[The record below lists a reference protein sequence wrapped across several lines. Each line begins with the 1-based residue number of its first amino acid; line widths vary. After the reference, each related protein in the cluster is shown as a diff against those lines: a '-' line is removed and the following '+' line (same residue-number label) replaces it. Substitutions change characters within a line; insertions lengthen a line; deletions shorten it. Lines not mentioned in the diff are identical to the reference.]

1 LGPPPARR
9 CSEAARRSYPDGP
22 SPARS
27 NSVVRRCSKTS
38 VEVPSAVP
46 EECQLASFASMS
58 SLGSMTPRERS
69 CSRGVSPGP
78 EASPAELSMTP
89 PQRPVC
95 VGKTAQLPRRSVAR
109 KSLSAHADRLSY
121 AVVSKIL
128 GADALSP
135 FESGSSGDDDNEED
149 FATGDEGSPERP
161 WLYQRRVRSNSR
173 SSSSSRSAS
182 PPASTSS
189 GAEQGG
195 NGLGAEEKRTRRKS
209 LSLATEVQAEF
220 RRRSRASRGPGNRTP
235 KGRRASAMADLTPVA
250 EPGETPQTHQ
260 SSADH
265 YTCQGSTQASVGR
278 HVAAGGSPMNAHP
291 ISSLRD

>member
-1 LGPPPARR
+1 MG
-9 CSEAARRSYPDGP
+9 RRSYPDGP

-27 NSVVRRCSKTS
+27 SSVVRRSSKVS

-46 EECQLASFASMS
+46 EECQLPSFASMS

-69 CSRGVSPGP
+69 LSPSLG
-78 EASPAELSMTP
+78 ASPAELSMTP
-89 PQRPVC
+89 PQRPPP
-95 VGKTAQLPRRSVAR
+95 QMPRRSVAR
-109 KSLSAHADRLSY
+109 KSLSAHADRLSM
-121 AVVSKIL
+121 AVVSKLI

-135 FESGSSGDDDNEED
+135 FESGSSGDDDNDED
-149 FATGDEGSPERP
+149 YATGDEGSPERP
-161 WLYQRRVRSNSR
+161 WLYQRRVRSSSR
-173 SSSSSRSAS
+173 SSSSSHSAS

-189 GAEQGG
+189 GAELSG
-195 NGLGAEEKRTRRKS
+195 NGLGGEEKRTRRKS

-250 EPGETPQTHQ
+250 EPGETPQTHH

-278 HVAAGGSPMNAHP
+278 HMAAGGSPMNAHP